1 MKTLI
6 TIIFLSLLSSSCSVP
21 DDDLVYRDG
30 LYYKKFSEIPF
41 SGKVTGL
48 RNGLMKNGKEDGE
61 WVINH
66 ENGQLLTKGNY
77 ENGKEEDEW
86 VSYWDDGQLWSK
98 GNYKNGKREGE
109 WVGYHPSGQLNYKGN
124 YKNGKEKGE
133 WVSYWDYLPYS
144 EFRSKGNYKNGK
156 KEGAWVGYDKDG
168 TLDKEVTG
176 TYKNGVKI
184 TDW

>member
-66 ENGQLLTKGNY
+66 DN
-77 ENGKEEDEW
+77 
-86 VSYWDDGQLWSK
+86 GQLWSK
-98 GNYKNGKREGE
+98 GNYKNGEEEGV
-109 WVGYHPSGQLNYKGN
+109 WVGYHENGQL
-124 YKNGKEKGE
+124 
-133 WVSYWDYLPYS
+133 W
-144 EFRSKGNYKNGK
+144 SKGNYKNGEE
-156 KEGAWVGYDKDG
+156 EGEWVWYNIDG
-168 TLDKEVTG
+168 HLTSKG
-176 TYKNGVKI
+176 NYKNDKQEGE
-184 TDW
+184 